1 MICILDENNKIINI
15 VNAEH
20 PIENDERLFYPWN
33 QLWEQYTDIE
43 PFEYARSRYINAAGV
58 EFAKRRD
65 AIRWIQT
72 SNGTYGF
79 DVGTEDITNFMAA
92 YTPMILNQEWTTQYK
107 VWIDKSTKS
116 IKAFNYADMTK
127 VYETVR
133 KSQLEAYAW
142 YEEIKAKLMSVTEQE
157 GKEKLKE
164 IYEQGVLQLK

>member
-1 MICILDENNKIINI
+1 MMICILNENNQIINI
-15 VNAEH
+15 VDEEY
-20 PIENDERLFYPWN
+20 PIENNERLFYPWN
-33 QLWEQYTDIE
+33 HLWKQYTDIE
-43 PFEYARSRYINAAGV
+43 PFEYTKNRYINAAGV

-92 YTPMILNQEWTTQYK
+92 YTPVILNQQWTTQYK
-107 VWIDKSTKS
+107 VWVDESTKS
-116 IKAFNYADMTK
+116 IKVFNYADMTK

-133 KSQLEAYAW
+133 KSQFEAYAW
-142 YEEIKAKLMSVTEQE
+142 YEEIKAKLMLVTEQE

-164 IYEQGVLQLK
+164 IYDQGVS

>member
-1 MICILDENNKIINI
+1 MICIVDENNKIINI
-15 VNAEH
+15 VNAEY
-20 PIENDERLFYPWN
+20 PVENNERLFFPWN
-33 QLWEQYTDIE
+33 QLWNQYTDIE
-43 PFEYARSRYINAAGV
+43 PFDYAKNRYINAAGA

-79 DVGTEDITNFMAA
+79 DAGAEDITNFMAA
-92 YTPMILNQEWTTQYK
+92 YTPMILNQQWTTQYK
-107 VWIDKSTKS
+107 VWVDESTKS
-116 IKAFNYADMTK
+116 IKVFNYADMTK

-142 YEEIKAKLMSVTEQE
+142 YEEIKAKLMLVTEQE

-164 IYEQGVLQLK
+164 IYGQGVS

>member
-1 MICILDENNKIINI
+1 MICILDENNQIINI
-15 VNAEH
+15 VNTDIITAD
-20 PIENDERLFYPWN
+20 NERQHYPWN
-33 QLWEQYTDIE
+33 HLWQRYTEIE
-43 PFEYARSRYINAAGV
+43 PFGYTKNKYINAIGA

-79 DVGTEDITNFMAA
+79 DAGAEDITNFMAA
-92 YTPMILNQEWTTQYK
+92 YTPMILNQQWTTQYK
-107 VWIDKSTKS
+107 VWVDESTKS
-116 IKAFNYADMTK
+116 IKVFNYADMTK

-164 IYEQGVLQLK
+164 IYDQGVS